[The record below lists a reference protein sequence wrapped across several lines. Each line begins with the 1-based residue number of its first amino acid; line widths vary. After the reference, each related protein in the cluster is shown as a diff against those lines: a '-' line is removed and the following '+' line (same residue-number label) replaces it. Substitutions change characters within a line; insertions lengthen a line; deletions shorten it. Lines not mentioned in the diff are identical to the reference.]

1 MCYLVSFYLA
11 VESIPNSVQNMFQL
25 LSQAARN
32 MVIQEDA
39 ILHSED
45 VSNPN
50 IAMWNY
56 CFFVMLYVEIKKTE
70 MICVKG

>member
-1 MCYLVSFYLA
+1 
-11 VESIPNSVQNMFQL
+11 
-25 LSQAARN
+25 

-50 IAMWNY
+50 ITIVY
-56 CFFVMLYVEIKKTE
+56 CVFVMVCVEIYITE
-70 MICVKG
+70 LFV

>member
-1 MCYLVSFYLA
+1 MVSSTL
-11 VESIPNSVQNMFQL
+11 QL

-45 VSNPN
+45 VSD
-50 IAMWNY
+50 
-56 CFFVMLYVEIKKTE
+56 IKATLFSL
-70 MICVKG
+70 

>member
-1 MCYLVSFYLA
+1 MLFIFVTVPSTL
-11 VESIPNSVQNMFQL
+11 QL

-45 VSNPN
+45 V
-50 IAMWNY
+50 
-56 CFFVMLYVEIKKTE
+56 CDIKA
-70 MICVKG
+70 